1 MKDRIEIEK
10 EKIPYSFEIVLG
22 NDLFELEIQYNQRAD
37 LFTVTLY
44 KDNEV
49 VVYNE
54 PVVYGVALFQSVFQP
69 EQYPALNII
78 PLDESKN
85 VEVVTWDNFNDTVF
99 LCIDN

>member
-49 VVYNE
+49 VVYSE
-54 PVVYGVALFQSVFQP
+54 PIIYGVSLFQSVFQP

-78 PLDESKN
+78 PLDESGN
-85 VEVVTWDNFNDTVF
+85 METITWDNFNDTIF

>member
-49 VVYNE
+49 VVYSE
-54 PVVYGVALFQSVFQP
+54 PIIYGIPLFQSVFQP

-78 PLDESKN
+78 PLDESRN